1 MAVAPPP
8 VSELSASGSPPSG
21 RGIAGRIWAD
31 RWIYLFILPTA
42 ILYGMYTVWPIAA
55 SYWYSVLDWNGFE
68 SRGDYVGL
76 ANYREILRD
85 DFFWNAL
92 GNTFLFAVVT
102 VPVRV
107 GLALGVAIML
117 NNPRLPFAKLFRTAL
132 FLPVVTT
139 TAIIGVV
146 MTFVFDP
153 VGGPVNTLLLRLG
166 IVDRPVN
173 FLADSDTA
181 IYTVMV
187 VHIWKWLGVTLI
199 YWLAALQTIPQDLY
213 EAARV
218 DGANSRQLFRGITLP
233 LLIPFLI
240 IIVTLT
246 FLDTLEIFD
255 LMLTMTGGGP
265 FYSTEVIDIFIYRQ
279 AFASAVPRLGY
290 ASAAAVVF
298 GLATL
303 GLALIQILAVS
314 YARRS
319 RGNM

>member
-8 VSELSASGSPPSG
+8 VSELSASGSPPAG

-85 DFFWNAL
+85 DFFWSAL

-102 VPVRV
+102 VPIRV

-117 NNPRLPFAKLFRTAL
+117 NNPRLPFARLFRTAL

-139 TAIIGVV
+139 TAIIGIV

-153 VGGPVNTLLLRLG
+153 VGGPVNTLLPRLG
-166 IVDRPVN
+166 IVDQPVN

-233 LLIPFLI
+233 LLVPFLI

-255 LMLTMTGGGP
+255 LMLTMTSGGP

-314 YARRS
+314 YARRA
-319 RGNM
+319 RRDM